1 MRRKPLVFALLLGS
15 AFAQEKQA
23 KQAKGAPQ
31 PMSFFVTSVGK
42 GKGADLGGLA
52 GADQHCQMLAAAA
65 GQGNSTWHAYL
76 STQAIGSQPVVNAR
90 DRIGNGPW
98 FNARG
103 QQIAANVAE
112 LHGDTLE
119 LARLGNRINKSSAL
133 TERGEMIKGV
143 GDQPNQ
149 HDILT
154 GSLPDGRAYSD
165 NADHTCKNWTSNS
178 DGTAQLGHADRMGGP
193 NASWNS
199 VHPSQGC
206 SQDNLIA
213 TGGAGLL
220 YCFAVNQ

>member
-1 MRRKPLVFALLLGS
+1 
-15 AFAQEKQA
+15 
-23 KQAKGAPQ
+23 
-31 PMSFFVTSVGK
+31 MSFFVTSVGK

-52 GADQHCQMLAAAA
+52 GADQHCQMLAADA
-65 GQGNSTWHAYL
+65 GRGNSTWHAYL

-103 QQIAANVAE
+103 QQIAVNVAE

-119 LARLGNRINKSSAL
+119 LARMGNRINKSSAL
-133 TERGEMIKGV
+133 TEKGEMIKGV

-165 NADHTCKNWTSNS
+165 NADHTCKNWTSSS